1 MTMFDL
7 DRRTIMAGALAG
19 AALSSAARAQSFPL
33 PSGFTRFPIWP
44 GKAPG
49 GDRVTVREVET
60 LRRPDSGPDDGVFAH
75 IVTPTLTMLRPEAVG
90 AKPNGAAML
99 LFPGGGYLRVA
110 IGHEGYAIARRFA
123 QAGYIC
129 FILLY
134 RLPGDGWAAG
144 PQAPLQDAQRALR
157 MVRGLAAREKFDA
170 GRVGV
175 MGFSAGGH
183 LAAWLTSRA
192 PVDSYTPVDPLDREP
207 LDAALA
213 AYLYPVILMQG
224 GFVHAGSRTQLL
236 GADPSAQQRRAH
248 SLEQDVSPRTPPVF
262 LAHALDDRAVP
273 PENSLAM
280 LAALRAKGVAA
291 ECHLFESGGHGFGL
305 VPPPAA
311 PGHWPDLFL
320 SFARRHGL

>member
-49 GDRVTVREVET
+49 SDRVTVREVET

-134 RLPGDGWAAG
+134 HLPADGWAAG

-192 PVDSYTPVDPLDREP
+192 PVDSYAPVDPLDREP

-236 GADPSAQQRRAH
+236 GADPSAPQRRAH

-311 PGHWPDLFL
+311 PAHWPDLFL

>member
-49 GDRVTVREVET
+49 SDRVTVREVET

-192 PVDSYTPVDPLDREP
+192 PVDSYAPGDPLDREP

-236 GADPSAQQRRAH
+236 GADPSAPQRRAH

>member
-49 GDRVTVREVET
+49 SDRVTVREVET

-134 RLPGDGWAAG
+134 RLPADGWAAG

-192 PVDSYTPVDPLDREP
+192 PVDSYAPGDPLDREP

>member
-49 GDRVTVREVET
+49 SDRVTVREVET

-134 RLPGDGWAAG
+134 RLPADGWAAG

-236 GADPSAQQRRAH
+236 GADPSAPQRRAH

>member
-1 MTMFDL
+1 M
-7 DRRTIMAGALAG
+7 
-19 AALSSAARAQSFPL
+19 
-33 PSGFTRFPIWP
+33 
-44 GKAPG
+44 
-49 GDRVTVREVET
+49 TVREVET
-60 LRRPDSGPDDGVFAH
+60 LRRADSGPDDGVFAH

-134 RLPGDGWAAG
+134 RLPADGWAAG

-192 PVDSYTPVDPLDREP
+192 PVDSYAPGDPLDREP

-236 GADPSAQQRRAH
+236 GADPSAPQRRAH

-262 LAHALDDRAVP
+262 LAHALDDKAVP

-311 PGHWPDLFL
+311 PAHWPDLFL

>member
-49 GDRVTVREVET
+49 SDRVTVREVET

-134 RLPGDGWAAG
+134 RLPADGWAAG

-192 PVDSYTPVDPLDREP
+192 PVDSYAPVDPLDREP

-236 GADPSAQQRRAH
+236 GADPSAPQRRAH